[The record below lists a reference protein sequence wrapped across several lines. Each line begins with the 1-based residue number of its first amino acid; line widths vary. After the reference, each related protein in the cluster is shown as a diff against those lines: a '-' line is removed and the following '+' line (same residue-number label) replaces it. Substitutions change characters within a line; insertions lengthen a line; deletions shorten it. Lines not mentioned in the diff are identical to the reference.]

1 MKRFGLL
8 SIALATALTV
18 ACNGNGR
25 TDTRTANDTNAI
37 GTSGTPERNSG
48 VSAGDKRF
56 IQDML
61 ADGKAEIDAGKYA
74 AEHAASP
81 EVKRFAEMMVADH
94 TKAADQLKQIAA
106 TYGIDQ
112 DVDKTNDR
120 DKDLMDRL
128 SKARGADFDRE
139 YMKAMIDKHQDAV
152 DALEKH
158 VDIATSGNA
167 STSDKVKGTFGAGK
181 DQAERNGQVK
191 PEKADNHVEASA
203 NNWAAETLPVV
214 RHHLDEAKQVQDN
227 LQHNRH
233 NNTAR
238 NRR

>member
-25 TDTRTANDTNAI
+25 TDNRTANDTNTI
-37 GTSGTPERNSG
+37 GTSGTADRHSG

-74 AEHAASP
+74 AQHATNP

-106 TYGIDQ
+106 TYGIEPDA
-112 DVDKTNDR
+112 DKTNDK

-128 SKARGADFDRE
+128 SKARGSDFDRE
-139 YMKAMIDKHQDAV
+139 YMQAMIDKHQDAV

-158 VDIATSGNA
+158 VDIATSGT
-167 STSDKVKGTFGAGK
+167 STTDKVKGTFGAGK
-181 DQAERNGQVK
+181 DAAERNGQVQ

-203 NNWAAETLPVV
+203 NNWAADTLPTV
-214 RHHLDEAKQVQDN
+214 RHHLDEAKQINDN
-227 LQHNRH
+227 LQHNGRK
-233 NNTAR
+233 TT
-238 NRR
+238 RR